1 MSLILGSEKM
11 KYQELVN
18 VYEALGATTKRLEK
32 TDILADFLKK
42 VEEDD
47 LEKITLMA
55 LGSVFPSWSEEEQG
69 IGDKLVMKA
78 VGDAVGVSVDAVE
91 DAIRDEG
98 DIGAAAEKL
107 YAKKAQMTFFS
118 QPLTV
123 KFVYNQLRKLA
134 TISGSRSTARKISNI
149 LELLS
154 SASGK
159 EAKYICRTILEELR
173 IGVGEGIIRDA
184 ISQAFGVDKAVAE
197 RAHMLTN
204 DLGLVAKVA
213 KIEGEE
219 GLKKLTLIPGRPVKP
234 MLAQLSEGIGIS
246 VEEMGCALCETK
258 YDGFRTQFHKK
269 GDEITLFT
277 RRLENVT
284 HAFPDAVDFIKRGF
298 PDEDF
303 IVEGEIVGFRDDKPL
318 PFQTVLQ
325 RVRRKYDIH
334 DAMKNV
340 PIKIFLYDLL
350 YFKEPVVD
358 EPIIRRRE
366 ILENVVDCSIDEL
379 NLSDIVKVGPENID
393 DAIEL
398 FNKSIAGGHE
408 GIMIKNCAE
417 PYIPGIRGKKML
429 KFKAEPE
436 TLDTVI
442 VGGTKGIGK
451 RGEFIG
457 SYEIALRDEYGDL
470 QTITKIGSG
479 LSDDD
484 LANLTRQM
492 KEIIISEKG
501 TQITVQPKIVLEI
514 KYSEIVKSPEY
525 PAGYSLRFPIVKSIR
540 TDKGVEDIDTIERLE
555 SMYNGQ

>member
-1 MSLILGSEKM
+1 M

-32 TDILADFLKK
+32 TDILADFFKR
-42 VEEDD
+42 VEEED

-78 VGDAVGVSVDAVE
+78 VGDAVGVSVDVVE

-123 KFVYNQLRKLA
+123 RFVFSQLRKLA
-134 TISGSRSTARKISNI
+134 TITGSRSTARKISNI

-184 ISQAFGVDKAVAE
+184 ISQAFDVDKAVAE

-213 KIEGEE
+213 KLEGED

-234 MLAQLSEGIGIS
+234 MLAQLSEGIDIS

-284 HAFPDAVDFIKRGF
+284 HAFPDAVDFIRRGF

-303 IVEGEIVGFRDDKPL
+303 IAEGEIVGFKDDKPL

-358 EPIIRRRE
+358 EPIIKRRE
-366 ILENVVDCSIDEL
+366 ILENAVDTSIDEL

-393 DAIEL
+393 DAVEL

-436 TLDTVI
+436 TLDAVI

-457 SYEIALRDEYGDL
+457 SYEIALRDEYGEL

-479 LSDDD
+479 FSDED
-484 LANLTRQM
+484 LANLTKQM
-492 KEIIISEKG
+492 KELIISEKG
-501 TQITVQPKIVLEI
+501 THITVQPKIVLEI
-514 KYSEIVKSPEY
+514 KYSEIVESPEY

>member
-1 MSLILGSEKM
+1 M

-32 TDILADFLKK
+32 TEILADFFKR
-42 VEEDD
+42 VEEED

-55 LGSVFPSWSEEEQG
+55 LGSVFPSWSEEDQG

-78 VGDAVGVSVDAVE
+78 VGDAVGVSVDVVE

-98 DIGAAAEKL
+98 DSGAAAEKL
-107 YAKKAQMTFFS
+107 YAKKTQMTFFS

-123 KFVYNQLRKLA
+123 AFVYSQLRKLA

-213 KIEGEE
+213 MEEGEE

-234 MLAQLSEGIGIS
+234 MLAQLSEGIDIS
-246 VEEMGCALCETK
+246 IEEMGCALCETK
-258 YDGFRTQFHKK
+258 YDGFRTQFHKN

-284 HAFPDAVDFIKRGF
+284 HAFPDAVDFIRRGF

-303 IVEGEIVGFRDDKPL
+303 IAEGEIVGFKDNKPL

-325 RVRRKYDIH
+325 RVRRKYDIQ
-334 DAMKNV
+334 ATMKNV
-340 PIKIFLYDLL
+340 PIKIFLYDLI

-358 EPIIRRRE
+358 EPIIKRRE
-366 ILENVVDCSIDEL
+366 ILESAVDCSIDEL
-379 NLSDIVKVGPENID
+379 NLSDAVKVGPENIG
-393 DAIEL
+393 DAVEL
-398 FNKSIAGGHE
+398 FNKSLSEGHE

-436 TLDTVI
+436 TLDAVI

-457 SYEIALRDEYGDL
+457 SYEIALRDEYGEL

-484 LANLTRQM
+484 LANLTKQM
-492 KEIIISEKG
+492 KE
-501 TQITVQPKIVLEI
+501 
-514 KYSEIVKSPEY
+514 
-525 PAGYSLRFPIVKSIR
+525 
-540 TDKGVEDIDTIERLE
+540 
-555 SMYNGQ
+555 

>member
-1 MSLILGSEKM
+1 M
-11 KYQELVN
+11 KYEELVN

-32 TDILADFLKK
+32 TDILADFLKR
-42 VEEDD
+42 VEEED

-78 VGDAVGVSVDAVE
+78 VGDAVGVSTAVVE

-107 YAKKAQMTFFS
+107 YAKKTQMTFFS

-123 KFVYNQLRKLA
+123 NFVFNQLRKLA
-134 TISGSRSTARKISNI
+134 TISGNRSTAKKISNI

-154 SASGK
+154 SASAL

-213 KIEGEE
+213 KTEGED
-219 GLKKLTLIPGRPVKP
+219 GLKLLSLVPGRPVKP
-234 MLAQLSEGIGIS
+234 MLAQLSDGIEIS
-246 VEEMGCALCETK
+246 INEMGCALCETK
-258 YDGFRTQFHKK
+258 YDGFRMQVHKN
-269 GDEITLFT
+269 GDEITIFT

-284 HAFPDAVDFIKRGF
+284 LAVPEAVDLIREAF

-303 IVEGEIVGFRDDKPL
+303 IAEGEIIATRDGKPL
-318 PFQTVLQ
+318 PFQNILQ
-325 RVRRKYDIH
+325 RVRRKYNIEE
-334 DAMKNV
+334 AMEQV
-340 PIKIFLYDLL
+340 PIKIYLYDLL
-350 YFKEPVVD
+350 YFKEPTID

-366 ILENVVDCSIDEL
+366 ILEEIVDCSNPDIS
-379 NLSDIVKVGPENID
+379 LSTLVKVGPENID
-393 DAIEL
+393 DAVDL
-398 FNKSIAGGHE
+398 FNKSIEGGHE
-408 GIMIKNCAE
+408 GIMIKNCSE

-429 KFKAEPE
+429 KLKAEPE
-436 TLDTVI
+436 TLDAVV

-451 RGEFIG
+451 RGNFIG
-457 SYEIALRDEYGDL
+457 SYLLALRDENDEL
-470 QTITKIGSG
+470 QTIAYVGTG

-484 LANLTRQM
+484 LENLTAKM
-492 KEIIISEKG
+492 EELKISEKG
-501 TQITVQPKIVLEI
+501 TKITVHPKIVFEI
-514 KYSEIVKSPEY
+514 AYSEIVKSPEY
-525 PAGYSLRFPIVKSIR
+525 SAGYSLRFPVVKRIR
-540 TDKGVEDIDTIERLE
+540 NDKGLADIDTIERLE
-555 SMYNGQ
+555 SMFKG

>member
-1 MSLILGSEKM
+1 M

-32 TDILADFLKK
+32 TDILADFLKT
-42 VEEDD
+42 VEEED

-78 VGDAVGVSVDAVE
+78 VGDAVGVSVDVVE

-123 KFVYNQLRKLA
+123 SFVYNQLRKLS
-134 TISGSRSTARKISNI
+134 TITGSRSTARKISNI

-173 IGVGEGIIRDA
+173 IGVGEGILRDA
-184 ISQAFGVDKAVAE
+184 ISQAFDVDKAVAE

-213 KIEGEE
+213 MEEGEA
-219 GLKKLTLIPGRPVKP
+219 GLRKLNLVPGRPVKP
-234 MLAQLSEGIGIS
+234 MLAQLSDGIDIS
-246 VEEMGCALCETK
+246 IEEMGCALCETK

-277 RRLENVT
+277 RQLENVT
-284 HAFPDAVDFIKRGF
+284 HAFPDAVEAIREGF

-334 DAMKNV
+334 EAMQNV

-350 YFKEPVVD
+350 YFKEPTVD
-358 EPIIRRRE
+358 EPIIKRRE
-366 ILENVVDCSIDEL
+366 IMENIVDCSSSEL

-393 DAIEL
+393 DAINL
-398 FNKSIAGGHE
+398 FNKSIEGGHE

-436 TLDTVI
+436 TLDAVV
-442 VGGTKGIGK
+442 VGGVKGIGK

-457 SYEIALRDEYGDL
+457 SYEIALRDEFGEL
-470 QTITKIGSG
+470 QTITRIGSG

-484 LANLTRQM
+484 LTRLTKM
-492 KEIIISEKG
+492 MEDLKISEKG
-501 TQITVQPKIVLEI
+501 THITVHPRIVFEVS
-514 KYSEIVKSPEY
+514 YSEIVKSPEY

-555 SMYNGQ
+555 SMFKG

>member
-1 MSLILGSEKM
+1 M

-32 TDILADFLKK
+32 TDILADFLKT
-42 VEEDD
+42 VEEED

-78 VGDAVGVSVDAVE
+78 VGDAVGVSVDVVE

-123 KFVYNQLRKLA
+123 SFVYNQLRKLS
-134 TISGSRSTARKISNI
+134 TITGSRSTARKISNI

-173 IGVGEGIIRDA
+173 IGVGEGILRDA
-184 ISQAFGVDKAVAE
+184 ISQAFDVDKAVAE

-213 KIEGEE
+213 MEEGEA
-219 GLKKLTLIPGRPVKP
+219 GLRKLNLVPGRPVKP
-234 MLAQLSEGIGIS
+234 MLAQLSDGIDIS
-246 VEEMGCALCETK
+246 IEEMGCALCETK

-277 RRLENVT
+277 RQLENVT
-284 HAFPDAVDFIKRGF
+284 HAFPDAVEAIREGF

-334 DAMKNV
+334 EAMQNV

-350 YFKEPVVD
+350 YFKEPTVD
-358 EPIIRRRE
+358 EPIIKRRE
-366 ILENVVDCSIDEL
+366 IMENIVDCSSSEL

-393 DAIEL
+393 DAINL
-398 FNKSIAGGHE
+398 FNKSIEGGHE

-436 TLDTVI
+436 TLDAVV
-442 VGGTKGIGK
+442 VGGVKGIGK

-457 SYEIALRDEYGDL
+457 SYEIALRDEFGEL
-470 QTITKIGSG
+470 QTITRIGSG

-484 LANLTRQM
+484 LTRLTKM
-492 KEIIISEKG
+492 MEDLKISEKG
-501 TQITVQPKIVLEI
+501 THITVHPRIVFEVS
-514 KYSEIVKSPEY
+514 YSEIVKSPEY

-555 SMYNGQ
+555 SMYKG

>member
-1 MSLILGSEKM
+1 M

-32 TDILADFLKK
+32 TDILADFFKR
-42 VEEDD
+42 VEEED

-78 VGDAVGVSVDAVE
+78 VGDAVGVSVDVVE

-107 YAKKAQMTFFS
+107 YTKKAQMTFFS

-184 ISQAFGVDKAVAE
+184 ISQAFDVDKAVAE

-213 KIEGEE
+213 KLEGED

-234 MLAQLSEGIGIS
+234 MLAQLSEGMDIS
-246 VEEMGCALCETK
+246 IEEMGCALCETK

-284 HAFPDAVDFIKRGF
+284 HAFPDAVDFIRRGF

-303 IVEGEIVGFRDDKPL
+303 IAEGEIVGFRDNKPL

-358 EPIIRRRE
+358 EPIIKRRE
-366 ILENVVDCSIDEL
+366 ILENAVDTSVDEL

-393 DAIEL
+393 DAVEL

-436 TLDTVI
+436 TLDAVI

-470 QTITKIGSG
+470 LTITKIGSG

-501 TQITVQPKIVLEI
+501 THITVQPKIVLEI

-525 PAGYSLRFPIVKSIR
+525 PAGYSLRFPIVKGIR

-555 SMYNGQ
+555 SMYYGE

>member
-1 MSLILGSEKM
+1 M

-32 TDILADFLKK
+32 TDILADFLKT

-78 VGDAVGVSVDAVE
+78 VGDAVGVSVDVVE

-123 KFVYNQLRKLA
+123 KFVYTQLRKLA

-204 DLGLVAKVA
+204 DLGLVAKVS
-213 KIEGEE
+213 KEEGEE
-219 GLKKLTLIPGRPVKP
+219 GLKKLTLVPGRPVKP
-234 MLAQLSEGIGIS
+234 MLAQLSEGIDIS
-246 VEEMGCALCETK
+246 IEEMGCALCETK
-258 YDGFRTQFHKK
+258 YDGFRTQFHKN

-284 HAFPDAVDFIKRGF
+284 HAFPDAVDFIRRGF

-303 IVEGEIVGFRDDKPL
+303 IAEGEIVGFKDDKPL

-350 YFKEPVVD
+350 YFKEPIVD
-358 EPIIRRRE
+358 EPIIKRRE
-366 ILENVVDCSIDEL
+366 ILENAVDCSIDEL

-393 DAIEL
+393 DAVEL

-436 TLDTVI
+436 TLDAVI

-457 SYEIALRDEYGDL
+457 SYEIALRDEYGEL
-470 QTITKIGSG
+470 LTITKIGSG

-501 TQITVQPKIVLEI
+501 THISVQPKIVLEI

-555 SMYNGQ
+555 SMYDGQ

>member
-1 MSLILGSEKM
+1 M

-32 TDILADFLKK
+32 TDILADFLKT
-42 VEEDD
+42 VEEED

-78 VGDAVGVSVDAVE
+78 VGDAVGVSVDVVE

-123 KFVYNQLRKLA
+123 SFVYNQLRKLS
-134 TISGSRSTARKISNI
+134 TITGSRSTARKISNI

-173 IGVGEGIIRDA
+173 IGVGEGILRDA
-184 ISQAFGVDKAVAE
+184 ISQAFDVDKAVAE

-213 KIEGEE
+213 MEEGEE
-219 GLKKLTLIPGRPVKP
+219 GLKKLNLVPGRPVKP
-234 MLAQLSEGIGIS
+234 MLAQLSDGIDIS
-246 VEEMGCALCETK
+246 IEEMGCALCETK

-277 RRLENVT
+277 RQLENVT
-284 HAFPDAVDFIKRGF
+284 HAFPDAVEVIREGF

-334 DAMKNV
+334 EAMQNV

-350 YFKEPVVD
+350 YFKEPTVD
-358 EPIIRRRE
+358 EPIIKRRE
-366 ILENVVDCSIDEL
+366 IMENIVDCSRSEL

-393 DAIEL
+393 EAINL
-398 FNKSIAGGHE
+398 FNKSIEGGHE

-436 TLDTVI
+436 TLDAVV
-442 VGGTKGIGK
+442 VGGIKGMGK

-457 SYEIALRDEYGDL
+457 SYEIALRDEFGEL
-470 QTITKIGSG
+470 QTITRIGSG

-484 LANLTRQM
+484 LTRLTKM
-492 KEIIISEKG
+492 MEDLKISEKG
-501 TQITVQPKIVLEI
+501 THITVHPKIILEI

-555 SMYNGQ
+555 SMYKG

>member
-1 MSLILGSEKM
+1 M

-42 VEEDD
+42 VEEED

-184 ISQAFGVDKAVAE
+184 ISQAFDVDKAVAE

-213 KIEGEE
+213 KLEGEE

-234 MLAQLSEGIGIS
+234 MLAQLSEGIDIS
-246 VEEMGCALCETK
+246 IEEMGCALCETK
-258 YDGFRTQFHKK
+258 YDGFRTQFHKN

-284 HAFPDAVDFIKRGF
+284 HAFPDAVDFIRRGF

-303 IVEGEIVGFRDDKPL
+303 IAEGEIVGFRDNKPL

-350 YFKEPVVD
+350 YFNEPVVD
-358 EPIIRRRE
+358 EPIIKRRE
-366 ILENVVDCSIDEL
+366 ILENAVDTSIDEL

-393 DAIEL
+393 DAVEL

-436 TLDTVI
+436 TLDAVI

-479 LSDDD
+479 FSDDD
-484 LANLTRQM
+484 LANLTKQM
-492 KEIIISEKG
+492 QEIIISEKG
-501 TQITVQPKIVLEI
+501 THITVQPKIVLEI

-525 PAGYSLRFPIVKSIR
+525 PAGYSLRFPIVKGIR

-555 SMYNGQ
+555 SMYYGQ

>member
-1 MSLILGSEKM
+1 M

-32 TDILADFLKK
+32 TDILADFLIK
-42 VEEDD
+42 VEEED

-213 KIEGEE
+213 KLEGEE

-234 MLAQLSEGIGIS
+234 MLAQLSEGIDIS
-246 VEEMGCALCETK
+246 IEEMGCALCETK
-258 YDGFRTQFHKK
+258 YDGFRTQFHKN

-284 HAFPDAVDFIKRGF
+284 HAFPDAVDFIRRGF

-303 IVEGEIVGFRDDKPL
+303 IAEGEIVGFRDNKPL

-350 YFKEPVVD
+350 YFNEPVVD
-358 EPIIRRRE
+358 EPIIKRRE
-366 ILENVVDCSIDEL
+366 ILENAVDTSIDEL

-393 DAIEL
+393 DAVEL
-398 FNKSIAGGHE
+398 FNRSIAGGHE

-436 TLDTVI
+436 TLDAVI

-479 LSDDD
+479 FSDDD
-484 LANLTRQM
+484 LANLTKQM
-492 KEIIISEKG
+492 QEIILSEKG
-501 TQITVQPKIVLEI
+501 THITVQPKIVLEI

-525 PAGYSLRFPIVKSIR
+525 PAGYSLRFPIVKGIR

-555 SMYNGQ
+555 SMYEGQ

>member
-1 MSLILGSEKM
+1 M

-32 TDILADFLKK
+32 TDILADFFKR
-42 VEEDD
+42 VEEED

-78 VGDAVGVSVDAVE
+78 VGDAVGVSVDVVE

-107 YAKKAQMTFFS
+107 YTKKAQMTFFS

-184 ISQAFGVDKAVAE
+184 ISQAFDVDKAVAE

-213 KIEGEE
+213 KLEGED

-234 MLAQLSEGIGIS
+234 MLAQLSEGIDIS

-284 HAFPDAVDFIKRGF
+284 HAFPDAVDFIRRGF

-303 IVEGEIVGFRDDKPL
+303 IAEGEIVGFKDDKPL

-358 EPIIRRRE
+358 EPIIKRRE
-366 ILENVVDCSIDEL
+366 ILENAVDCSIDEL

-393 DAIEL
+393 DAVEL

-408 GIMIKNCAE
+408 GIMIKNCSE

-436 TLDTVI
+436 TLDAVI

-457 SYEIALRDEYGDL
+457 SYEIALRDEYGEL
-470 QTITKIGSG
+470 HTITKIGSG
-479 LSDDD
+479 FSDDE
-484 LANLTRQM
+484 LANLTKQM
-492 KEIIISEKG
+492 EELKISEKG
-501 TQITVQPKIVLEI
+501 THITVQPKIVLEI

-525 PAGYSLRFPIVKSIR
+525 SAGYSLRFPIVKGIR

-555 SMYNGQ
+555 SMYYGE

>member
-1 MSLILGSEKM
+1 M

-32 TDILADFLKK
+32 TDILADFLMK
-42 VEEDD
+42 VEEED

-78 VGDAVGVSVDAVE
+78 VGDAVGVSVDVVE

-123 KFVYNQLRKLA
+123 SFVYNQLRKLS
-134 TISGSRSTARKISNI
+134 TITGSRSTARKISNI

-173 IGVGEGIIRDA
+173 IGVGEGILRDA

-213 KIEGEE
+213 MEEGED
-219 GLKKLTLIPGRPVKP
+219 GLKKLNLVPGRPVKP
-234 MLAQLSEGIGIS
+234 MLAQLSDGIDIS
-246 VEEMGCALCETK
+246 IEEMGCALCETK

-277 RRLENVT
+277 RQLENVT
-284 HAFPDAVDFIKRGF
+284 HAFPDAVEVIREGF

-334 DAMKNV
+334 EAMQNV

-350 YFKEPVVD
+350 YFKEPTVD
-358 EPIIRRRE
+358 EPIIKRRE
-366 ILENVVDCSIDEL
+366 IMENIVDCSRSEL

-393 DAIEL
+393 DAINL
-398 FNKSIAGGHE
+398 FNKSIEGGHE

-436 TLDTVI
+436 TLDAVV
-442 VGGTKGIGK
+442 VGGIKGMGK

-457 SYEIALRDEYGDL
+457 SYEIALRDEFGEL
-470 QTITKIGSG
+470 QTITRIGSG

-484 LANLTRQM
+484 LIRLTKM
-492 KEIIISEKG
+492 MEDLKISEKG
-501 TQITVQPKIVLEI
+501 THITVHPKIILEI

-555 SMYNGQ
+555 SMYKG

>member
-1 MSLILGSEKM
+1 M

-32 TDILADFLKK
+32 TDILADFFKR
-42 VEEDD
+42 VEEED

-78 VGDAVGVSVDAVE
+78 VGDAVGVSVDVVE

-107 YAKKAQMTFFS
+107 YTKKAQMTFFS

-184 ISQAFGVDKAVAE
+184 ISQAFDVDKAVAE

-213 KIEGEE
+213 KLEGED
-219 GLKKLTLIPGRPVKP
+219 GLKKLTLIPGSPVKP
-234 MLAQLSEGIGIS
+234 MLAQLSEGIDIS

-284 HAFPDAVDFIKRGF
+284 HAFPDAVDFIRRGF

-303 IVEGEIVGFRDDKPL
+303 IAEGEIVGFKDDKPL

-350 YFKEPVVD
+350 YFNEPVVD
-358 EPIIRRRE
+358 EPIIKRRE
-366 ILENVVDCSIDEL
+366 ILENAVDTSIDEL

-393 DAIEL
+393 DAVEL

-436 TLDTVI
+436 TLDAVI

-484 LANLTRQM
+484 LADLTRQM
-492 KEIIISEKG
+492 KELIISEKG
-501 TQITVQPKIVLEI
+501 THITVQPKIVLEI

-525 PAGYSLRFPIVKSIR
+525 PAGYSLRFPIVKGIR

-555 SMYNGQ
+555 SMYYGE

>member
-1 MSLILGSEKM
+1 M

-32 TDILADFLKK
+32 TDILADFLKT
-42 VEEDD
+42 VEEED

-78 VGDAVGVSVDAVE
+78 VGDAVGVSVDVVE

-107 YAKKAQMTFFS
+107 YAKKTQMTFFS

-123 KFVYNQLRKLA
+123 KFVYGQLRKLA

-154 SASGK
+154 SASAK

-184 ISQAFGVDKAVAE
+184 ISQAFDVDKAVAE

-213 KIEGEE
+213 MLEGED
-219 GLKKLTLIPGRPVKP
+219 GLKKLTLVPGRPVKP
-234 MLAQLSEGIGIS
+234 MLAQLSEGIDIS
-246 VEEMGCALCETK
+246 IEEMGCALCETK
-258 YDGFRTQFHKK
+258 YDGFRTQFHKN

-284 HAFPDAVDFIKRGF
+284 HAFPDAVDFIRRGF

-303 IVEGEIVGFRDDKPL
+303 IAEGEIVGYKDNKPL

-325 RVRRKYDIH
+325 RVRRKYDIN

-358 EPIIRRRE
+358 EPIIKRRE
-366 ILENVVDCSIDEL
+366 ILENAVDCSIDEL

-393 DAIEL
+393 DAVEL

-408 GIMIKNCAE
+408 GIMIKNCSE

-436 TLDTVI
+436 TLDAVI

-457 SYEIALRDEYGDL
+457 SYEIALRDEYGEL
-470 QTITKIGSG
+470 LTITKIGSG

-501 TQITVQPKIVLEI
+501 THISVQPKIVLEI

-525 PAGYSLRFPIVKSIR
+525 PAGYSLRFPIVKGIR

>member
-1 MSLILGSEKM
+1 M

-32 TDILADFLKK
+32 TDILADFFKR
-42 VEEDD
+42 VEEED

-78 VGDAVGVSVDAVE
+78 VGDAVGVSVDVVE

-107 YAKKAQMTFFS
+107 YTKKAQMTFFS

-184 ISQAFGVDKAVAE
+184 ISQAFDVDKAVAE

-213 KIEGEE
+213 KLEGED

-234 MLAQLSEGIGIS
+234 MLAQLSEGIDIS

-284 HAFPDAVDFIKRGF
+284 HAFPDAVDFIRRGF

-303 IVEGEIVGFRDDKPL
+303 IAEGEIVGFRDNKPL

-358 EPIIRRRE
+358 EPIIKRRE
-366 ILENVVDCSIDEL
+366 ILENAVDTSVDEL

-393 DAIEL
+393 DAVEL

-436 TLDTVI
+436 TLDAVI

-470 QTITKIGSG
+470 LTITKIGSG

-501 TQITVQPKIVLEI
+501 THITVQPKIVLEI

-525 PAGYSLRFPIVKSIR
+525 PAGYSLRFPIVKGIR

-555 SMYNGQ
+555 SMYYGE

>member
-1 MSLILGSEKM
+1 M

-32 TDILADFLKK
+32 TDILADFLIK
-42 VEEDD
+42 VEEED

-107 YAKKAQMTFFS
+107 YTKKAQMTFFS

-184 ISQAFGVDKAVAE
+184 ISQAFGVDKVVAE

-213 KIEGEE
+213 KLEGEE

-246 VEEMGCALCETK
+246 IEEMGCALCETK
-258 YDGFRTQFHKK
+258 YDGFRTQFHKN

-284 HAFPDAVDFIKRGF
+284 HAFPDAVDFIRRGF

-303 IVEGEIVGFRDDKPL
+303 IAEGEIVGFRDNKPL

-334 DAMKNV
+334 DEMKNV

-350 YFKEPVVD
+350 YFNEPVVD
-358 EPIIRRRE
+358 EPIIKRRE
-366 ILENVVDCSIDEL
+366 ILENAVDTSIDEL

-393 DAIEL
+393 DAVEL

-436 TLDTVI
+436 TLDAVI

-479 LSDDD
+479 FSDDD
-484 LANLTRQM
+484 LANLTKQM
-492 KEIIISEKG
+492 QEIIISEKG
-501 TQITVQPKIVLEI
+501 THITVQPKIVLEI

-555 SMYNGQ
+555 SMYDGQ

>member
-1 MSLILGSEKM
+1 M

-32 TDILADFLKK
+32 TDILADFFKR
-42 VEEDD
+42 VEEED

-78 VGDAVGVSVDAVE
+78 VGDAVGVSVDVVE

-107 YAKKAQMTFFS
+107 YTKKAQMTFFS

-184 ISQAFGVDKAVAE
+184 ISQAFDVDKAVAE

-213 KIEGEE
+213 KLEGED

-234 MLAQLSEGIGIS
+234 MLAQLSEGIDIS

-284 HAFPDAVDFIKRGF
+284 HAFPDAVDFIRRGF

-303 IVEGEIVGFRDDKPL
+303 IAEGEIVGFKDDKPL

-358 EPIIRRRE
+358 EPIIKRRE
-366 ILENVVDCSIDEL
+366 ILENAVDTSVDEL

-393 DAIEL
+393 DAVEL

-436 TLDTVI
+436 TLDAVI

-470 QTITKIGSG
+470 LTITKIGSG

-501 TQITVQPKIVLEI
+501 THITVQPKIVLEI

-525 PAGYSLRFPIVKSIR
+525 PAGYSLRFPIVKGIR

-555 SMYNGQ
+555 SMYYGE

>member
-1 MSLILGSEKM
+1 M

-32 TDILADFLKK
+32 TDILADFFKT

-184 ISQAFGVDKAVAE
+184 ISQAFDVDKAVAE

-204 DLGLVAKVA
+204 DLGLVAKVS
-213 KIEGEE
+213 KEEGEE
-219 GLKKLTLIPGRPVKP
+219 GLKKLTLVPGRPVKP
-234 MLAQLSEGIGIS
+234 MLAQLSEGIDIS
-246 VEEMGCALCETK
+246 IEEMGCALCETK

-284 HAFPDAVDFIKRGF
+284 HAFPDAVDFIRRGF

-303 IVEGEIVGFRDDKPL
+303 IAEGEIVGFNDEKPL

-366 ILENVVDCSIDEL
+366 ILENAVDCSIDEL

-393 DAIEL
+393 DAVEL

-408 GIMIKNCAE
+408 GIMIKNCSE

-436 TLDTVI
+436 TLDAVI
-442 VGGTKGIGK
+442 VGGTKGMGK

-457 SYEIALRDEYGDL
+457 SYEIALRDEYGEL
-470 QTITKIGSG
+470 LTITKIGSG

-484 LANLTRQM
+484 LANLTKQM

-501 TQITVQPKIVLEI
+501 THITVQPKIVLEI

-540 TDKGVEDIDTIERLE
+540 TDQGVEDIDTIERLE
-555 SMYNGQ
+555 SMYDGQ

>member
-1 MSLILGSEKM
+1 M

-32 TDILADFLKK
+32 TDILADFFKR
-42 VEEDD
+42 VEEED

-78 VGDAVGVSVDAVE
+78 VGDAVGVSVDVVE

-107 YAKKAQMTFFS
+107 YAKKTQMTFFS

-123 KFVYNQLRKLA
+123 AFVYSQLRKLA

-213 KIEGEE
+213 MEEGEE

-234 MLAQLSEGIGIS
+234 MLAQLSEGIDIS
-246 VEEMGCALCETK
+246 IEEMGCALCETK
-258 YDGFRTQFHKK
+258 YDGFRTQFHKN

-284 HAFPDAVDFIKRGF
+284 HAFPDAVDFIRRGF

-303 IVEGEIVGFRDDKPL
+303 IAEGEIVGFKDNKPL

-325 RVRRKYDIH
+325 RVRRKYDIQ
-334 DAMKNV
+334 ATMKNV

-358 EPIIRRRE
+358 EPIIKRRE
-366 ILENVVDCSIDEL
+366 ILENAVDTSIDEL

-393 DAIEL
+393 DAVEL

-436 TLDTVI
+436 TLDAVI

-457 SYEIALRDEYGDL
+457 SYEIALRDEYGEL
-470 QTITKIGSG
+470 LTITKIGSG

-484 LANLTRQM
+484 LANLTKQM
-492 KEIIISEKG
+492 QEIIISEKG
-501 TQITVQPKIVLEI
+501 THITVQPKIVLEI

-525 PAGYSLRFPIVKSIR
+525 PAGYSLRFPIVKGIR

-555 SMYNGQ
+555 SMYYGE

>member
-1 MSLILGSEKM
+1 M

-32 TDILADFLKK
+32 TDILADFLKT
-42 VEEDD
+42 VEEED

-78 VGDAVGVSVDAVE
+78 VGDAVGVSVDVVE

-107 YAKKAQMTFFS
+107 YAKKTQMTFFS

-123 KFVYNQLRKLA
+123 KFVYGQLRKLA

-154 SASGK
+154 SASAK

-184 ISQAFGVDKAVAE
+184 ISQAFDVDKDVAE

-213 KIEGEE
+213 MLEGED
-219 GLKKLTLIPGRPVKP
+219 GLKKLTLVPGRPVKP
-234 MLAQLSEGIGIS
+234 MLAQLSEGIDIS
-246 VEEMGCALCETK
+246 IEEMGCALCETK
-258 YDGFRTQFHKK
+258 YDGFRTQFHKN

-284 HAFPDAVDFIKRGF
+284 HAFPDAVDFIRRGF

-303 IVEGEIVGFRDDKPL
+303 IAEGEIVGYKDNKPL

-325 RVRRKYDIH
+325 RVRRKYDIN

-358 EPIIRRRE
+358 EPIIKRRE
-366 ILENVVDCSIDEL
+366 ILENAVDCSIDEL
-379 NLSDIVKVGPENID
+379 NLSDIVKVGPENMD
-393 DAIEL
+393 DAVEL

-408 GIMIKNCAE
+408 GIMIKNCSE

-436 TLDTVI
+436 TLDAVI

-457 SYEIALRDEYGDL
+457 SYEIALRDEYGEL
-470 QTITKIGSG
+470 LTITKIGSG

-501 TQITVQPKIVLEI
+501 THISVQPKIVLEI

-525 PAGYSLRFPIVKSIR
+525 PAGYSLRFPIVKGIR

>member
-1 MSLILGSEKM
+1 M

-32 TDILADFLKK
+32 TDILADFFKR
-42 VEEDD
+42 VEEED

-78 VGDAVGVSVDAVE
+78 VGDAVGVSVDVVE

-107 YAKKAQMTFFS
+107 YTKKAQMTFFS

-184 ISQAFGVDKAVAE
+184 ISQAFDVDKAVAE

-213 KIEGEE
+213 KLEGED

-234 MLAQLSEGIGIS
+234 MLAQLSEGIDIS

-284 HAFPDAVDFIKRGF
+284 HAFPDAVDFIRRGF

-303 IVEGEIVGFRDDKPL
+303 IAEGEIVGFKDDKPL

-358 EPIIRRRE
+358 EPIIKRRE
-366 ILENVVDCSIDEL
+366 ILENAVDTSVDEL

-393 DAIEL
+393 DAVEL

-436 TLDTVI
+436 TLDAVI

-501 TQITVQPKIVLEI
+501 THITVQPKIVLEI

-555 SMYNGQ
+555 SMYDRQ

>member
-1 MSLILGSEKM
+1 M

-32 TDILADFLKK
+32 TDILADFLIK
-42 VEEDD
+42 VEEED

-358 EPIIRRRE
+358 ESIIRRRE
-366 ILENVVDCSIDEL
+366 ILENAVDCSIDEL

>member
-1 MSLILGSEKM
+1 M

-32 TDILADFLKK
+32 TDILADFLKT
-42 VEEDD
+42 VEEED

-78 VGDAVGVSVDAVE
+78 VGDAVGVSVDVVE

-123 KFVYNQLRKLA
+123 SFVYNQLRKLS
-134 TISGSRSTARKISNI
+134 TITGSRSTARKISNI

-173 IGVGEGIIRDA
+173 IGVGEGILRDA
-184 ISQAFGVDKAVAE
+184 ISQAFDVDKAVAE

-213 KIEGEE
+213 MEEGEE
-219 GLKKLTLIPGRPVKP
+219 GLKKLNLVPGRPVKP
-234 MLAQLSEGIGIS
+234 MLAQLSDGIDIS
-246 VEEMGCALCETK
+246 IEEMGCALCETK

-277 RRLENVT
+277 RQLENVT
-284 HAFPDAVDFIKRGF
+284 HAFPDAVEVIREGF

-334 DAMKNV
+334 EAMQNV

-350 YFKEPVVD
+350 YFKEPTVD
-358 EPIIRRRE
+358 EPIIKRRE
-366 ILENVVDCSIDEL
+366 IMENIVDCSRSEL

-393 DAIEL
+393 EAINL
-398 FNKSIAGGHE
+398 FNKSIEGGHE

-436 TLDTVI
+436 TLDAIV
-442 VGGTKGIGK
+442 VGGIKGMGK

-457 SYEIALRDEYGDL
+457 SYEIALSDEFGEL
-470 QTITKIGSG
+470 QTIARVGSG
-479 LSDDD
+479 FSDDD
-484 LANLTRQM
+484 LANLTNQM
-492 KEIIISEKG
+492 EELKISEKG
-501 TQITVQPKIVLEI
+501 THITVHPKIILEI

-555 SMYNGQ
+555 SMYKG

>member
-1 MSLILGSEKM
+1 M

-32 TDILADFLKK
+32 TDILADFLKT
-42 VEEDD
+42 VEEED

-78 VGDAVGVSVDAVE
+78 VGDAVGVSVDVVE

-123 KFVYNQLRKLA
+123 SFVYNQLRKLS
-134 TISGSRSTARKISNI
+134 TITGSRSTARKISNI

-173 IGVGEGIIRDA
+173 IGVGEGILRDA

-213 KIEGEE
+213 MEEGED
-219 GLKKLTLIPGRPVKP
+219 GLKKLNLVPGRPVKP
-234 MLAQLSEGIGIS
+234 MLAQLSDGIDIS
-246 VEEMGCALCETK
+246 IEEMGCALCETK

-277 RRLENVT
+277 RQLENVT
-284 HAFPDAVDFIKRGF
+284 HAFPDAVEVIREGF

-334 DAMKNV
+334 EAMQNV

-350 YFKEPVVD
+350 YFKEPTVD
-358 EPIIRRRE
+358 EPIIKRRE
-366 ILENVVDCSIDEL
+366 IMENIVDCSRSEL

-393 DAIEL
+393 EAINL
-398 FNKSIAGGHE
+398 FNKSIEGGHE

-417 PYIPGIRGKKML
+417 PYIPGIRGKK
-429 KFKAEPE
+429 FKAEPE
-436 TLDTVI
+436 TLDAVV
-442 VGGTKGIGK
+442 VGGVKGIGK

-457 SYEIALRDEYGDL
+457 SYEIALRDEFGEL
-470 QTITKIGSG
+470 QTITRIGSG

-484 LANLTRQM
+484 LTRLTKM
-492 KEIIISEKG
+492 MEDLKISEKG
-501 TQITVQPKIVLEI
+501 THITVHPKIILEI

-555 SMYNGQ
+555 SMYKG

>member
-1 MSLILGSEKM
+1 M

-32 TDILADFLKK
+32 TDILADFFKR
-42 VEEDD
+42 VEEED

-78 VGDAVGVSVDAVE
+78 VGDAVGVSVDVVE

-107 YAKKAQMTFFS
+107 YTKKAQMTFFS

-184 ISQAFGVDKAVAE
+184 ISQAFDVDKAVAE

-213 KIEGEE
+213 KLEGED

-234 MLAQLSEGIGIS
+234 MLAQLSEGIDIS

-284 HAFPDAVDFIKRGF
+284 HAFPDAVDFIRRGF

-303 IVEGEIVGFRDDKPL
+303 IAEGEIVGFKDDKPL

-358 EPIIRRRE
+358 EPIIKRRE
-366 ILENVVDCSIDEL
+366 ILENAVDTSVDEL
-379 NLSDIVKVGPENID
+379 NLSDIVKVGSENID
-393 DAIEL
+393 DAVEL

-436 TLDTVI
+436 TLDAVI

-501 TQITVQPKIVLEI
+501 THITVQPKIVLEI

-525 PAGYSLRFPIVKSIR
+525 PAGYSLRFPIVKGIR

-555 SMYNGQ
+555 SMYYGE

>member
-1 MSLILGSEKM
+1 M

-32 TDILADFLKK
+32 TDILADFFKR
-42 VEEDD
+42 VEEED

-78 VGDAVGVSVDAVE
+78 VGDAVGVSVDVVE

-107 YAKKAQMTFFS
+107 YTKKAQMTFFS

-184 ISQAFGVDKAVAE
+184 ISQAFDVDKAVAE

-213 KIEGEE
+213 KLEGED

-234 MLAQLSEGIGIS
+234 MLAQLSEGIDIS

-284 HAFPDAVDFIKRGF
+284 HAFPDAVDFIRRGF

-303 IVEGEIVGFRDDKPL
+303 IAEGEIVGFRDNKPL

-358 EPIIRRRE
+358 EPIIKRRE
-366 ILENVVDCSIDEL
+366 ILENAVDTSVDEL

-393 DAIEL
+393 DAVEL

-436 TLDTVI
+436 TLDAVI

-484 LANLTRQM
+484 LADLTRQM

-501 TQITVQPKIVLEI
+501 THITVQPKIVLEI

-525 PAGYSLRFPIVKSIR
+525 PAGYSLRFPIVKGIR

-555 SMYNGQ
+555 SMYYGE

>member
-1 MSLILGSEKM
+1 M

-32 TDILADFLKK
+32 TDILADFLKT
-42 VEEDD
+42 VEEED

-78 VGDAVGVSVDAVE
+78 VGDAVGVSVDVVE

-107 YAKKAQMTFFS
+107 YAKKTQMTFFS

-123 KFVYNQLRKLA
+123 KFVYGQLRKLA

-154 SASGK
+154 SASAK

-184 ISQAFGVDKAVAE
+184 ISQAFDVDKDVAE

-213 KIEGEE
+213 MLEGED
-219 GLKKLTLIPGRPVKP
+219 GLKKLTLVPGRPVKP
-234 MLAQLSEGIGIS
+234 MLAQLSEGIDIS
-246 VEEMGCALCETK
+246 IEEMGCALCETK
-258 YDGFRTQFHKK
+258 YDGFRTQFHKN

-284 HAFPDAVDFIKRGF
+284 HAFPDAVDFIRRGF

-303 IVEGEIVGFRDDKPL
+303 IAEGEIVGYKDNKPL

-325 RVRRKYDIH
+325 RVRRKYDIN

-358 EPIIRRRE
+358 EPIIKRRE
-366 ILENVVDCSIDEL
+366 ILENAVDCSIDEL

-393 DAIEL
+393 DAVEL
-398 FNKSIAGGHE
+398 FNKSISGGHE
-408 GIMIKNCAE
+408 GIMIKNCSE

-436 TLDTVI
+436 TLDAVI

-457 SYEIALRDEYGDL
+457 SYEIALRDEYGEL
-470 QTITKIGSG
+470 LTITKIGSG

-501 TQITVQPKIVLEI
+501 THISVQPKIVLEI

-525 PAGYSLRFPIVKSIR
+525 PAGYSLRFPIVKGIR